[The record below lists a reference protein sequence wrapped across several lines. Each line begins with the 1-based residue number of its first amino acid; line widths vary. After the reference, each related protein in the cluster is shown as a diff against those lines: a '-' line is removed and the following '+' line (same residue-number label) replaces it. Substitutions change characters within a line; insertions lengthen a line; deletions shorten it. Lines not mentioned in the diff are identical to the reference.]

1 MKKPVIGIAGLTA
14 SSDPGMFIS
23 GERVHAGSTYI
34 RAILRNGGIPVVV
47 PAASLAEDPEG
58 ALSGC
63 SGLLLPGGED
73 MTPWYYNEEPLPV
86 IGVFRPEIDKAWLKA
101 MEYAVSARMPVLGIC
116 KGHQTINVALGG
128 SLYQDMSLQEKES
141 GCPVIQH
148 RQKYNR
154 SYLSHR
160 GEVEPGTRM
169 AAIIGDGTRETN
181 SMHHQAIRKLGEGL
195 KVSARACDGTIEA
208 VEDEEG
214 LIVGTQWHP
223 EDLIDSAPV
232 MNRIFADL
240 VERAGKFRSENSA
253 KKS

>member
-14 SSDPGMFIS
+14 SSDPGRFIS
-23 GERVHAGSTYI
+23 GERVVGGSTYV
-34 RAILRNGGIPVVV
+34 RAILRNGGIPVLV

-58 ALSGC
+58 ALFGC

-73 MTPWYYNEEPLPV
+73 MTPWYYEEEPLPV

-101 MEYAVSARMPVLGIC
+101 MDYAVSARMPVLGVC

-128 SLYQDMSLQEKES
+128 SLYQDMSLQEKELAR
-141 GCPVIQH
+141 PVIQH
-148 RQKYNR
+148 MQKYNR
-154 SYLSHR
+154 SYLSHHV
-160 GEVEPGTRM
+160 EVEPGTRM
-169 AAIIGDGTRETN
+169 AAMIGAGTQETN
-181 SMHHQAIRKLGEGL
+181 SMHHQAVRRLGRGL
-195 KVSARACDGTIEA
+195 KVSARACDGTVEA
-208 VEDEEG
+208 IEDEEG

-240 VERAGKFRSENSA
+240 VERAGRFQNR
-253 KKS
+253 KK